1 MELILGGAYQ
11 GKLTWAAEKY
21 ALSRE
26 DAWDLTQGLPE
37 GAVRCVYHLEALTW
51 AEAQRS
57 GSSESLLEKLLPRLP
72 SDAVVIAREVGS
84 GVVPMDPTERLW
96 RELHGG
102 AVKAL
107 ALKSAHVT
115 RIFCGLPEVLK

>member
-21 ALSRE
+21 ALSQGNC
-26 DAWDLTQGLPE
+26 WDLEQGLPE
-37 GAVRCVYHLEALTW
+37 RAVRCVYHLEALTW

-84 GVVPMDPTERLW
+84 GVVPMDATERLW

-102 AVKAL
+102 AVKTL
-107 ALKSAHVT
+107 ALRSAHVT
-115 RIFCGLPEVLK
+115 RIFCGRPEELK

>member
-21 ALSRE
+21 ALSPE
-26 DAWDLTQGLPE
+26 DTWDLAQGLPE
-37 GAVRCVYHLEALTW
+37 KEMRCVYHLEALTW
-51 AEAQRS
+51 AEAQQG
-57 GSSESLLEKLLPRLP
+57 GSSESVLKKLLPRL
-72 SDAVVIAREVGS
+72 SADGIVIAREVGS
-84 GVVPMDPTERLW
+84 GVVPMDPVERLW

-107 ALKSAHVT
+107 AAKSDRVM